1 MDREQELSRFYRG
14 SSEYRE
20 MLIKEDTPEKF
31 LPYSSLISCGVDK
44 GAFGLDFGCGTGTS
58 SVVLTQAGYRVVG
71 MDFSSAFRRD
81 MKQSFVQGNGFYLP
95 FKDSSFDF
103 VGMNAVIEHIPDVA
117 RFLNEVIRV
126 LKQNGC
132 LIIWSTNLLSPMK
145 PAKALAAAVG
155 VNIPHRNYGTGLQAL
170 GHIFLNIVLIVK
182 KALSKQYKLTY
193 ITPQLE
199 KFAGPDDDAVYLSNP
214 IDLVRCLKRRGFI
227 VKKRSPPSLPVF
239 IRLMFRCIGPFGPG
253 IGILAW
259 KP

>member
-14 SSEYRE
+14 STEYRA
-20 MLIKEDTPEKF
+20 MLVKEDIPEKF
-31 LPYSSLISCGVDK
+31 LPYFSMISCGVNK

-58 SVVLTQAGYRVVG
+58 SVMLAQAGYRVIG

-103 VGMNAVIEHIPDVA
+103 VGMNAVIEHIPDVE
-117 RFLNEVIRV
+117 RFMNEVIRV

-145 PAKALAAAVG
+145 PAKALLAATG
-155 VNIPHRNYGTGLQAL
+155 VNILHRNYGTGLQAL
-170 GHIFLNIVLIVK
+170 GHIFLNIFMIIK
-182 KALSKQYKLTY
+182 KTFSKQYRLTY
-193 ITPQLE
+193 IKPQLE

-214 IDLVRCLKRRGFI
+214 IDLIRCLKRRGFI
-227 VKKRSPPSLPVF
+227 VKKQSPPALSIVV
-239 IRLMFRCIGPFGPG
+239 RLILRCTGPFGPS
-253 IGILAW
+253 IGLLAW
-259 KP
+259 KT